1 MIIHHLRKINMGI
14 VYTAVLI
21 FVMFPMIW
29 IALSAFKR
37 PIDVKSPSV
46 FFSPTLNNFKML
58 FVSPFNFGPLIV
70 NSLIICVV
78 TIVVAIPLSL
88 MCAYALSRYKFWNK
102 ELILILVLSTQFIPP
117 IGVAIPFFIQFN
129 TLNLLDTH
137 IAVIILNLS
146 RVVPFAIWMIK
157 GFVDSIP
164 LEIEEAASVDG
175 CSSFSILTKITTP
188 LVMPGIITS
197 AIFGFILSWNEF
209 LYPMLITSDKARTV
223 IIGLVNV
230 VGERDVP
237 WELMSAAGMI
247 VMIPVVVLAFII
259 RKHFVAG
266 LTMGAVK

>member
-1 MIIHHLRKINMGI
+1 MVQLLRQFRSGI
-14 VYTAVLI
+14 WYAAVLT
-21 FVMFPMIW
+21 FVVFPMFW
-29 IALSAFKR
+29 IALSALKQ

-46 FFSPTLNNFKML
+46 IFSPTLNNFKML
-58 FVSPFNFGPLIV
+58 FMSPFNFGPLIV
-70 NSLIICVV
+70 NSLMICAV
-78 TIVVAIPLSL
+78 TIAVAIPLSL

-102 ELILILVLSTQFIPP
+102 ELILICVLATQFIPP
-117 IGVAIPFFIQFN
+117 IGVALPFFIQFN
-129 TLNLLDTH
+129 ALNMLDTH

-146 RVVPFAIWMIK
+146 RVVPFAIWMLK
-157 GFVDSIP
+157 GFVDAIP

-175 CSSFSILTKITTP
+175 CSSFTLLWKITTP
-188 LVMPGIITS
+188 LVLPGMITS

-209 LYPMLITSDKARTV
+209 LYPMLITADKARTV

-247 VMIPVVVLAFII
+247 VMIPVVALAFVI